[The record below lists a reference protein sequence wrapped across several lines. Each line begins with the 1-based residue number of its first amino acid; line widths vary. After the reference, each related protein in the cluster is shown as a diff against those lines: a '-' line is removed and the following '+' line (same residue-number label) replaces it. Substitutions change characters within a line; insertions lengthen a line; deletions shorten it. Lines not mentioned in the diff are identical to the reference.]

1 MKNLLLLTFFL
12 TSLCTGVRAQCPVGN
27 VVLET
32 DAEVI
37 AFANAWP
44 NCTNLPA
51 DFNVQGNVT
60 DVTALAFIERVTG
73 TMTIRQ
79 TPLKDLEG
87 LHNIVTVLGGVGISG
102 ITSTADLASLPLAL
116 KTVGDALTISGNT
129 NLTGIQVLEN
139 LGNAD
144 EVTISSNASLGS
156 LTGLDAVS
164 IASELTITNNASL
177 AECEAAG
184 ICAALS
190 LPPADVSISGNAAG
204 CANYFQVEA
213 ACTGDD
219 CPQDITVTTN
229 QEIIDIVTAYPNCV
243 DLPGNLTVTDDATQ
257 IFRFSLRTVGGNAL
271 FHNLDYSNFDQLE
284 LTAIGGDF
292 EILSIPNLVSTFANG
307 PLPLETVGGTVRFQN
322 LPTVENVAAF
332 QNVTSIGGLWLQAVD
347 LLYTEADFSPWQGVT
362 VTGNGSLNL
371 NGNPDMEDLR
381 LLEPMDLTGA
391 DFDRIQILSNPLLE
405 DISSLADA
413 VGADIIL
420 IQLNPSLDD
429 CSIMPVCSSISDGAA
444 TVNIQN
450 NAPGCNS
457 NAEVKAGCFPD
468 LAALIDLYDAT
479 DGPNWLNNTGWIDGA
494 AGTNC
499 TPCDGTWNGITCDGN
514 DRVTEISLVSNQLT
528 GVLPASIG
536 DISRLQILSLGFNS
550 LTGALP
556 TTLFD
561 LPQLERIFIRTN
573 DLTGGIPSD
582 IGDAPA
588 LETLVISNNPNLGG
602 TIPAELTDCSTL
614 IFLSAE
620 ECGLTGSLP
629 IINNGDLP
637 NLRWLIFDE
646 NSLSGNFSGNYG
658 FLTNLE
664 RIELNDNN
672 FTGLVPNAFN
682 SWPNLRT
689 FHIENNGFINGLPA
703 SLNTATNLE
712 ELKVGNNSLNGPL
725 RANLRDLVDLEI
737 FEADANGFT
746 GSAPAFDQSPGL
758 IIYNVADND
767 LDGLVPDGLLNSS
780 LLAEIDMSDNGFTGP
795 LPLFP
800 ANSAAARSSSAENSA
815 VALASL
821 NMANNNFAGCYP
833 AEYADL
839 CTGTTTDFS
848 GNAGLPDGG
857 SANSFTNEFCQGNDA
872 CGNLPVSWLGF
883 SARLEGKV
891 VRLNWQTAAEE
902 NNEVFTVQRS
912 TDGAEWTVIGEV
924 AAGGFDYTFTDQS
937 PLNGTGYYR
946 IMQTDADG
954 RFSFSQVA
962 SVRLES
968 TGAFS
973 FPNPFG
979 DQLTVFSPTA
989 DQVEV
994 YDANGRRVLTYAHL
1008 GGGAQVQKLDL
1019 KSGVY
1024 TLRLRSSGRVSRV
1037 VAR

>member
-1 MKNLLLLTFFL
+1 
-12 TSLCTGVRAQCPVGN
+12 
-27 VVLET
+27 
-32 DAEVI
+32 
-37 AFANAWP
+37 
-44 NCTNLPA
+44 
-51 DFNVQGNVT
+51 
-60 DVTALAFIERVTG
+60 
-73 TMTIRQ
+73 
-79 TPLKDLEG
+79 
-87 LHNIVTVLGGVGISG
+87 
-102 ITSTADLASLPLAL
+102 
-116 KTVGDALTISGNT
+116 
-129 NLTGIQVLEN
+129 
-139 LGNAD
+139 
-144 EVTISSNASLGS
+144 
-156 LTGLDAVS
+156 
-164 IASELTITNNASL
+164 
-177 AECEAAG
+177 
-184 ICAALS
+184 
-190 LPPADVSISGNAAG
+190 
-204 CANYFQVEA
+204 
-213 ACTGDD
+213 
-219 CPQDITVTTN
+219 
-229 QEIIDIVTAYPNCV
+229 
-243 DLPGNLTVTDDATQ
+243 
-257 IFRFSLRTVGGNAL
+257 
-271 FHNLDYSNFDQLE
+271 
-284 LTAIGGDF
+284 
-292 EILSIPNLVSTFANG
+292 
-307 PLPLETVGGTVRFQN
+307 
-322 LPTVENVAAF
+322 
-332 QNVTSIGGLWLQAVD
+332 
-347 LLYTEADFSPWQGVT
+347 
-362 VTGNGSLNL
+362 
-371 NGNPDMEDLR
+371 MEDLR

-780 LLAEIDMSDNGFTGP
+780 LLAEIDMSDNGFTG
-795 LPLFP
+795 
-800 ANSAAARSSSAENSA
+800 
-815 VALASL
+815 
-821 NMANNNFAGCYP
+821 
-833 AEYADL
+833 
-839 CTGTTTDFS
+839 
-848 GNAGLPDGG
+848 G